1 MHNTGYRLVFLIYD
15 IRFTLIVLGSNPL
28 LIIVETLGLSE
39 KEKEKTLI
47 IMVIRVKVL
56 HRRWN

>member
-1 MHNTGYRLVFLIYD
+1 MPIILHTFAKKYKIYNIIYIFLIYD

-39 KEKEKTLI
+39 KKKKKHL
-47 IMVIRVKVL
+47 
-56 HRRWN
+56 